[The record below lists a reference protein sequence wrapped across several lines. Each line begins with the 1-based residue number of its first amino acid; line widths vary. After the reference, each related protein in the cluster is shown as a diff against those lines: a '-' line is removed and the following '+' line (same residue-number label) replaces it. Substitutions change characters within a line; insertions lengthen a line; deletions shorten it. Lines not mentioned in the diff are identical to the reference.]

1 LQPGYADLSPLGYA
15 PPKKYDSHFFFTVT
29 SNCKLKFLLSSPLT
43 NRKINLLQATSI
55 NMIDMV
61 GIGPFVVMPFVVA
74 QFNSGLF
81 IWAWIFGAF
90 TALMDAMIWS
100 ELGAKYPLA
109 GGTYNFHRI
118 AFGEKGGKL
127 MSFLYVWQTSL
138 QAPLVVASAAIGFAQ
153 YLTYI
158 VPLELWQQKI
168 VSGGLVLLV
177 FLLLYRKIET
187 IGKISVAMG
196 GIVVLTI
203 IWIIISGLSHQ
214 QQNIKLLPAGT
225 ESFFTLAFWAAIGQ
239 ASVKT
244 VYAYLGYYNVCH
256 LGGEIKNPGKN
267 IPRSI
272 FISIAGIATLYLL
285 MNISVMGVMPWQSIK
300 EGDSYLVSSFME
312 QLYGHQA
319 GVIVTILILCI
330 AFSSLFAVV
339 LGYSRVPYAAAVDG
353 NFFKPFARLHP
364 TKNFPYISLI
374 VLCALGFLFSLFM
387 RLGDVISSILAM
399 RIIIQF
405 IGQGVGVMLLRKKT
419 GTKDLP
425 FSMWLFPL
433 PVIISIA
440 IWVFLFLSTKWF
452 ALWGSLIAIAGM
464 IVFYLV
470 EKNRKDSLT

>member
-1 LQPGYADLSPLGYA
+1 MSI
-15 PPKKYDSHFFFTVT
+15 
-29 SNCKLKFLLSSPLT
+29 PLT
-43 NRKINLLQATSI
+43 NRKINLVQATSI

-81 IWAWIFGAF
+81 IWAWIFGSF

-118 AFGEKGGKL
+118 AFGEKGGRL
-127 MSFLYVWQTSL
+127 MSFLFVWQTSI
-138 QAPLVVASAAIGFAQ
+138 QAPLVVASASIGFAQ

-158 VPLELWQQKI
+158 VPLHWWEQKM
-168 VSGGLVLLV
+168 VSGGLVILA

-187 IGKISVAMG
+187 IGKISVIMG
-196 GIVVLTI
+196 TIVILTI
-203 IWIIISGLSHQ
+203 TWIIISGLMHQ
-214 QQNIKLLPAGT
+214 QQTLKLIPSGN
-225 ESFFTLAFWAAIGQ
+225 ESFFSLAFWAAIGH

-244 VYAYLGYYNVCH
+244 VYSYLGYYNVCH

-272 FISIAGIATLYLL
+272 FISIIGITTLYLL
-285 MNISVMGVMPWQSIK
+285 MNISVMGVMPWQSVNANDK
-300 EGDSYLVSSFME
+300 YLVSSFM
-312 QLYGHQA
+312 QHLYGNTA
-319 GVIVTILILCI
+319 GIIVTVLILCI

-353 NFFKPFARLHP
+353 NFFKPFAKLHP

-374 VLCALGFLFSLFM
+374 VLCALGFVFSLLFK
-387 RLGDVISSILAM
+387 LSEVISSILAM
-399 RIIIQF
+399 RIIVQF
-405 IGQGVGVMLLRKKT
+405 IAQGVGVSMLRKRI
-419 GTKDLP
+419 GTKELP
-425 FSMWLFPL
+425 YKMWLFPL

-440 IWVFLFLSTKWF
+440 IWIFLFISTGWF
-452 ALWGSLIAIAGM
+452 ALWGSLIAVVGV
-464 IVFYLV
+464 IVYFLINNITA
-470 EKNRKDSLT
+470 EALSRRG

>member
-1 LQPGYADLSPLGYA
+1 MS
-15 PPKKYDSHFFFTVT
+15 T
-29 SNCKLKFLLSSPLT
+29 PLT

-74 QFNSGLF
+74 QFNNGLF

-90 TALMDAMIWS
+90 TAFMDAMIWS

-127 MSFLYVWQTSL
+127 MSFLYVWQTSI

-158 VPLELWQQKI
+158 VPLDFWQQKI
-168 VSGGLVLLV
+168 VSGGLVILV

-187 IGKISVAMG
+187 IGKISVVMG
-196 GIVVLTI
+196 SIVVLTI
-203 IWIIISGLSHQ
+203 IWIIVSGFIGQ
-214 QQNIKLLPAGT
+214 QQPVKILPT
-225 ESFFTLAFWAAIGQ
+225 ENESFFTLAFWAAIGQ

-272 FISIAGIATLYLL
+272 FISIIGISTLYLL
-285 MNISVMGVMPWQSIK
+285 MNISVMGVIPWQVVKSDDK
-300 EGDSYLVSSFME
+300 YLVSTFM
-312 QLYGHQA
+312 QLIYGHQA
-319 GVIVTILILCI
+319 GIVVTVLILCI

-364 TKNFPYISLI
+364 TKNFPYVSLI
-374 VLCALGFLFSLFM
+374 VLCALGFIFSLFM
-387 RLGDVISSILAM
+387 RLGEVISSILAM
-399 RIIIQF
+399 RIIVQF
-405 IGQGVGVMLLRKKT
+405 IGQGVGVSLLRKKF
-419 GTKDLP
+419 GKEGLP
-425 FSMWLFPL
+425 FKMWLFPL

-440 IWVFLFLSTKWF
+440 IWIFLFISTRWF
-452 ALWGSLIAIAGM
+452 ALWGSLIAMVG
-464 IVFYLV
+464 VFVYFI
-470 EKNRKDSLT
+470 KNKVTAETQSR

>member
-1 LQPGYADLSPLGYA
+1 MS
-15 PPKKYDSHFFFTVT
+15 T
-29 SNCKLKFLLSSPLT
+29 PLT

-74 QFNSGLF
+74 QFNTGLF

-90 TALMDAMIWS
+90 TAFMDAMIWS

-127 MSFLYVWQTSL
+127 MSFLFVWQTSI

-158 VPLELWQQKI
+158 VELTKFEQKI
-168 VSGGLVLLV
+168 VSGGLVILV

-187 IGKISVAMG
+187 IGKLSVIMG
-196 GIVVLTI
+196 SIVMLTI
-203 IWIIISGLSHQ
+203 IWIIISGLIGQ
-214 QQNIKLLPAGT
+214 QQAVKIIPTGN
-225 ESFFTLAFWAAIGQ
+225 ESFFTYAFWAAISH

-272 FISIAGIATLYLL
+272 FISIIGISTLYLL
-285 MNISVMGVMPWQSIK
+285 MNISVMGVIPWQVVKSDDK
-300 EGDSYLVSSFME
+300 YLVSTFM
-312 QLYGHQA
+312 QLIYGQQA
-319 GVIVTILILCI
+319 GIIVTILILCI

-353 NFFKPFARLHP
+353 NFFKPFAKLHP
-364 TKNFPYISLI
+364 TKNFPYISLS
-374 VLCALGFLFSLFM
+374 VLCGLGFIFSLLM
-387 RLGDVISSILAM
+387 KLTEVITAILAM
-399 RIIIQF
+399 RIVIQF
-405 IGQGVGVMLLRKKT
+405 IAQSVGVVLLRKRL
-419 GTKDLP
+419 GSKDLP
-425 FSMWLFPL
+425 FKMWLFPI
-433 PVIISIA
+433 PVIISIV
-440 IWVFLFLSTKWF
+440 IWLFLLHETGWF
-452 ALWGSLIAIAGM
+452 AVWGSLIAVTGV
-464 IVFYLV
+464 IVYFVLAKTRKEEVRGKFDIEKV
-470 EKNRKDSLT
+470 E

>member
-1 LQPGYADLSPLGYA
+1 MS
-15 PPKKYDSHFFFTVT
+15 T
-29 SNCKLKFLLSSPLT
+29 PLT

-90 TALMDAMIWS
+90 TAFMDAMIWS
-100 ELGAKYPLA
+100 ELGARYPLA

-127 MSFLYVWQTSL
+127 MSFLFVWQTSI

-168 VSGGLVLLV
+168 VSGGLVILV

-187 IGKISVAMG
+187 IGKISVVMG
-196 GIVVLTI
+196 SIVVLTI
-203 IWIIISGLSHQ
+203 IWIIISGLTNQ
-214 QQNIKLLPAGT
+214 QHSIRLMPAGN

-272 FISIAGIATLYLL
+272 FISIIGITTLYLL
-285 MNISVMGVMPWQSIK
+285 MNISVMGVMHWQSVK
-300 EGDSYLVSSFME
+300 GGDKYLVSSFME

-353 NFFKPFARLHP
+353 NFFSSFAKLHP
-364 TKNFPYISLI
+364 TKNFPYVSLI
-374 VLCALGFLFSLFM
+374 VLCSIGFVFSLFM
-387 RLGDVISSILAM
+387 RLGDVISSILSM
-399 RIIIQF
+399 RIIVQF
-405 IGQGVGVMLLRKKT
+405 IGQGIGVSLLRQKSGSKE
-419 GTKDLP
+419 LP
-425 FSMWLFPL
+425 FKMWLFPV
-433 PVIISIA
+433 PVIVSIL
-440 IWVFLFLSTKWF
+440 IWFFLFFSTGWF
-452 ALWGSLIAIAGM
+452 ALWGSLIAIIGV
-464 IVFYLV
+464 IIYLF
-470 EKNRKDSLT
+470 KDKVAAKS

>member
-1 LQPGYADLSPLGYA
+1 
-15 PPKKYDSHFFFTVT
+15 
-29 SNCKLKFLLSSPLT
+29 
-43 NRKINLLQATSI
+43 
-55 NMIDMV
+55 MIDMV

-74 QFNSGLF
+74 QFDTGLF

-90 TALMDAMIWS
+90 TAFMDAMIWS

-127 MSFLYVWQTSL
+127 MSFLFVWQTAI

-158 VPLELWQQKI
+158 VPLELWQQKA
-168 VSGGLVLLV
+168 VSGGLVILV

-187 IGKISVAMG
+187 IGKISVVMG
-196 GIVVLTI
+196 SIVVLTI
-203 IWIIISGLSHQ
+203 IWIITSGLMAQ
-214 QQNIKLLPAGT
+214 QQPVKLLPTGN
-225 ESFFTLAFWAAIGQ
+225 ESFFTYAFWGAIGH

-272 FISIAGIATLYLL
+272 FISIIGISTLYLL
-285 MNISVMGVMPWQSIK
+285 MNISVMGVIPWQIVK
-300 EGDSYLVSSFME
+300 ADDKYLVSTFM
-312 QLYGHQA
+312 QLIYGNQA
-319 GVIVTILILCI
+319 AVIVTVLILCI

-353 NFFKPFARLHP
+353 NFFVPFAKLHP
-364 TKNFPYISLI
+364 TKNFPYVSLM
-374 VLCALGFLFSLFM
+374 VLCGLGFVFSLLFKM
-387 RLGDVISSILAM
+387 SDVISAILAM
-399 RIIIQF
+399 RIVVQF
-405 IGQGVGVMLLRKKT
+405 MAQGVGVSLLRKRF

-425 FSMWLFPL
+425 FKMWLFPL
-433 PVIISIA
+433 PVIVSIA
-440 IWVFLFLSTKWF
+440 IWIFLFISTGWF
-452 ALWGSLIAIAGM
+452 ALWGSLIAVLG
-464 IVFYLV
+464 VVVYLI
-470 EKNRKDSLT
+470 KNRIITEE

>member
-1 LQPGYADLSPLGYA
+1 MSTLQ
-15 PPKKYDSHFFFTVT
+15 
-29 SNCKLKFLLSSPLT
+29 T

-74 QFNSGLF
+74 QFDSGLF

-90 TALMDAMIWS
+90 TAFMDAMVWS

-127 MSFLYVWQTSL
+127 MSFLYVWQTAI

-158 VPLELWQQKI
+158 VPLELWQQKA
-168 VSGGLVLLV
+168 VSGGLVILV

-187 IGKISVAMG
+187 IGKISVVMG
-196 GIVVLTI
+196 SIVVLTI
-203 IWIIISGLSHQ
+203 IWIIASGLMAHQ
-214 QQNIKLLPAGT
+214 HPVKVLPTGNV
-225 ESFFTLAFWAAIGQ
+225 SFFTMAFWAAVEQ

-256 LGGEIKNPGKN
+256 LGGEIRNPGKN

-272 FISIAGIATLYLL
+272 FISIIGISTLYLL
-285 MNISVMGVMPWQSIK
+285 MNISVMGVIPWQAVKADDKYMVSTFMQLIYGQ
-300 EGDSYLVSSFME
+300 EAGFLVT
-312 QLYGHQA
+312 
-319 GVIVTILILCI
+319 VLILCI

-353 NFFKPFARLHP
+353 NFFASFAKLHP
-364 TKNFPYISLI
+364 TKNFPYVSLM
-374 VLCALGFLFSLFM
+374 VLCGLGFVFSLLFKM
-387 RLGDVISSILAM
+387 SDVISAILAM
-399 RIIIQF
+399 RIVVQF
-405 IGQGVGVMLLRKKT
+405 MAQGVGVILLRRKFGT
-419 GTKDLP
+419 GELP
-425 FSMWLFPL
+425 FKMWLFPV
-433 PVIISIA
+433 PVIISIG
-440 IWVFLFLSTKWF
+440 IWIFLFISTGWF
-452 ALWGSLIAIAGM
+452 ALWGSLIAIAGIM
-464 IVFYLV
+464 VYLI
-470 EKNRKDSLT
+470 KNRIAEKKVTGK

>member
-1 LQPGYADLSPLGYA
+1 MS
-15 PPKKYDSHFFFTVT
+15 T
-29 SNCKLKFLLSSPLT
+29 PLT

-74 QFNSGLF
+74 QFNNGLF

-90 TALMDAMIWS
+90 TAFMDAMIWS

-127 MSFLYVWQTSL
+127 MSFLYVWQTSI

-158 VPLELWQQKI
+158 VPLDFWQQKI
-168 VSGGLVLLV
+168 VSGGLVILV

-187 IGKISVAMG
+187 IGKISVVMG
-196 GIVVLTI
+196 SIVVLTI
-203 IWIIISGLSHQ
+203 VWIIVSGFIGQ
-214 QQNIKLLPAGT
+214 QQPVKILPTGN

-272 FISIAGIATLYLL
+272 FISIIGISTLYLL
-285 MNISVMGVMPWQSIK
+285 MNISVMGVIPWQVVKSDDK
-300 EGDSYLVSSFME
+300 YLVSTFM
-312 QLYGHQA
+312 QLIYGHQA
-319 GVIVTILILCI
+319 GIVVTVLILCI

-339 LGYSRVPYAAAVDG
+339 LGYSRVPYAAAVNG

-374 VLCALGFLFSLFM
+374 VLCALGFIFSLFM
-387 RLGDVISSILAM
+387 RLGEVISSILAM
-399 RIIIQF
+399 RIIVQF
-405 IGQGVGVMLLRKKT
+405 IAQGVGVSLLRKKF
-419 GTKDLP
+419 GKEGLP
-425 FSMWLFPL
+425 FKMWLFPL
-433 PVIISIA
+433 PVILSIA
-440 IWVFLFLSTKWF
+440 IWIFLFISTRWF
-452 ALWGSLIAIAGM
+452 ALWGSLIALAGIIVYIAKG
-464 IVFYLV
+464 
-470 EKNRKDSLT
+470 RLTNSVKPETKKS